1 MNDEKDTTTQF
12 FDRLKEEGKP
22 FDEVRPPFKMPT
34 PAPTPVEKPRPRMI
48 VFKHE
53 NITQIVATEDENL
66 VPGGNPIPLIY
77 PEYPDQV
84 FEPVQVSQR
93 TILYKSRP
101 RTPEEGNIP

>member
-22 FDEVRPPFKMPT
+22 FDEVRPPLKMPT
-34 PAPTPVEKPRPRMI
+34 PAPPRPRMI

-84 FEPVQVSQR
+84 FEPVQVSLR

-101 RTPEEGNIP
+101 KAPGE